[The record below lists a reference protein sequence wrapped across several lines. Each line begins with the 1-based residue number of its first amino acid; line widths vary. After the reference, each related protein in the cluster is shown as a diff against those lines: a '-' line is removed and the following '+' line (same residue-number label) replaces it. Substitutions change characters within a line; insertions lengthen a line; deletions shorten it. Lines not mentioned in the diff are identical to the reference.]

1 MHQALEDDNKD
12 SVSLLVKMRLPWLTI
27 GLVGGLAATILSS
40 KFEHVLSQ
48 NISIA
53 YFIPIV
59 VYMADAVGTQT
70 ENVYVRNL
78 GTGRVKLSKYIA
90 KELFLGVFLGT
101 IFGVVIGGFAYAW
114 LGNIHMAITVGL
126 AFFATMTT
134 APVISLL
141 IPAFLNK
148 VHDDPAIGAGP
159 ITTVIQDL
167 LSISIYFIIA
177 TIIML

>member
-1 MHQALEDDNKD
+1 MSQALEDDNKD
-12 SVSLLVKMRLPWLTI
+12 SVSLLVRRRLPWLTI

-40 KFEHVLSQ
+40 RFEHVLSE

-78 GTGRVKLSKYIA
+78 GTGHVKLSKYIA
-90 KELFLGVFLGT
+90 KELFLGVFLGA
-101 IFGVVIGGFAYAW
+101 IFGAVIGGFAYAW
-114 LGNIHMAITVGL
+114 LGNIHMTITVGL

-141 IPAFLNK
+141 IPALLNK
-148 VHDDPAIGAGP
+148 VHDDPAVGAGP

-177 TIIML
+177 TLIML

>member
-1 MHQALEDDNKD
+1 MSQVLEDDNKD

-27 GLVGGLAATILSS
+27 GLVGGLATTILSS
-40 KFEHVLSQ
+40 KFEHVLSE

-78 GTGRVKLSKYIA
+78 GTGHVKFSKYLA
-90 KELFLGVFLGT
+90 KELFLGVFLGA
-101 IFGVVIGGFAYAW
+101 IFGAAIGGFAYAW
-114 LGNIHMAITVGL
+114 LGNTHVATTVAL

-134 APVISLL
+134 APVISLF
-141 IPAFLNK
+141 IPALLNK
-148 VHDDPAIGAGP
+148 IHDDPAVGAGP